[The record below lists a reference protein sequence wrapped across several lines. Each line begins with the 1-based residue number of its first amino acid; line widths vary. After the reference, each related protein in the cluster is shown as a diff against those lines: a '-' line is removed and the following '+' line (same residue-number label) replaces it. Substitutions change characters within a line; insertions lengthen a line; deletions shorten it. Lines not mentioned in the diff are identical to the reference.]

1 MFAESPDNRQ
11 NSAWL
16 RPFYMKT
23 LRLERGLNETATIRK
38 EDTFTARRGDVVT
51 HACFR
56 GRGVPCVLELQVQN
70 AAELDD
76 DMTTMMR
83 MKRMTRMMMYGPKTP
98 APKHQGLVQ
107 RNTRAKS
114 KKQHLRKI
122 QTTGPTQQRQNA
134 SKTTAKYKN
143 KQRRTLQ

>member
-1 MFAESPDNRQ
+1 MFAESPDNRH

-56 GRGVPCVLELQVQN
+56 GRGSLAFLSFKFKMPPSL
-70 AAELDD
+70 
-76 DMTTMMR
+76 MM
-83 MKRMTRMMMYGPKTP
+83 
-98 APKHQGLVQ
+98 
-107 RNTRAKS
+107 
-114 KKQHLRKI
+114 I
-122 QTTGPTQQRQNA
+122 
-134 SKTTAKYKN
+134 
-143 KQRRTLQ
+143 